1 LIPYLPFDDGPHK
14 LAMGI
19 KPLDIAH
26 WIEIDEDLAGDLTL
40 KDELLA
46 TRHEDVFAEIEG
58 SQPAQ
63 AEVLDIL
70 LDHLPRHCD
79 AHYQRDGDVI
89 RLKNSSL
96 EWNVADTGRAPLDI
110 AGRLVQEDLC
120 VMEDDGSGIYRL
132 TAASLCF
139 PTQWLLAD
147 KIGRPVQDIH
157 GPVPGYD
164 ERLATPM
171 DRFFVAMQPEN
182 PVWRVNW
189 SLVDRPELNLSVR
202 YGVTEANPDITPE
215 NAGDNIWLRVERQTL
230 RRLPE
235 TGAILFTIRIYRTL
249 ISDVVREPGA
259 AKRLLAAIN
268 NLPDDTK
275 TYKSIPPF
283 EASLLGYLAAHA

>member
-1 LIPYLPFDDGPHK
+1 LIRYLPFDDGPHK
-14 LAMGI
+14 LAMGV
-19 KPLDIAH
+19 KPLELAE
-26 WIEIDEDLAGDLTL
+26 WIEIDEDLADDLAI

-46 TRHEDVFAEIEG
+46 TRHSDVFAELEG
-58 SQPAQ
+58 SHPAQ
-63 AEVLDIL
+63 AEALEIL

-89 RLKNSSL
+89 RLKNAGL
-96 EWNVADTGRAPLDI
+96 KWNVADTGRAPLDM

-120 VMEDDGSGIYRL
+120 IMEDDGSGIYRL

-139 PTQWLLAD
+139 PTQWLLSD
-147 KIGRPVQDIH
+147 KIGHPVQEIH

-164 ERLATPM
+164 ERLAKPM

-182 PVWRVNW
+182 PVWRINW

-202 YGVTEANPDITPE
+202 YGVTEANPDITPG

-235 TGAILFTIRIYRTL
+235 TRAILFTIRIYRTL

-259 AKRLLAAIN
+259 TGRLLAAIN

-283 EASLLGYLAAHA
+283 EAALIGYLGAQD

>member
-1 LIPYLPFDDGPHK
+1 LIRYLPFDDGPHK
-14 LAMGI
+14 LAMGV
-19 KPLDIAH
+19 KPLDLAE
-26 WIEIDEDLAGDLTL
+26 WIEIDEDLADDLGI
-40 KDELLA
+40 KDNLLA
-46 TRHEDVFAEIEG
+46 KRHADVFAG
-58 SQPAQ
+58 LDSSQPAQ
-63 AEVLDIL
+63 AEVLETL
-70 LDHLPRHCD
+70 LEHLARHCA
-79 AHYQRDGDVI
+79 AHYRRDGDVI
-89 RLKNSSL
+89 GLKNSAL
-96 EWNVADTGRAPLDI
+96 EWNVADAGRAPLDV

-139 PTQWLLAD
+139 PTRWQLAD
-147 KIGRPVQDIH
+147 KIGRPVQEIH

-171 DRFFVAMQPEN
+171 DRFFIAMQPEN

-189 SLVDRPELNLSVR
+189 SLVDTPELHLSIR
-202 YGVTEANPDITPE
+202 HGLTEANPDITSA

-259 AKRLLAAIN
+259 ADRLRAAIN

-275 TYKSIPPF
+275 TYKSILPF
-283 EASLLGYLAAHA
+283 EAALTGYLAAHA